1 MKALLCTRAST
12 PDDLTIGDLPD
23 PVAGSG
29 QAVVRVEAVALNFFD
44 LLIIA
49 GKYTSTATIATLD
62 SDALV
67 FDTQTRVYLNSGI
80 SEYAVIIA
88 IRGFKF
94 EVQESNP
101 EGCQRVAGGRSEAK
115 TTG

>member
-1 MKALLCTRAST
+1 MMA
-12 PDDLTIGDLPD
+12 
-23 PVAGSG
+23 
-29 QAVVRVEAVALNFFD
+29 
-44 LLIIA
+44 
-49 GKYTSTATIATLD
+49 ATIATLD

-101 EGCQRVAGGRSEAK
+101 EGCQRVAGGHPELSDLLQPLPEKQERSNLLHRGHVGSSK
-115 TTG
+115 KLN